1 MIDTDAYMDWL
12 LKKAKGAGCAIILR
26 KVIGALNEQEE
37 QLRKEFNAD
46 VIINCAGLGARE
58 LANDPMWP
66 LRGALVR
73 LRNENGATPSITQA
87 HCMSHDGVS
96 ADPYFIFIVPRG
108 RNLVLVGGMAEANEW
123 NLDITLENYPRYRT
137 MFDRCLEFMPALRH
151 LAIDS
156 EEPGR
161 VGLRPVRN
169 GNMRLEREGG
179 TRVIHNYGHG
189 GSGVTFSWGSAHVV
203 AQIAHA
209 LV

>member
-1 MIDTDAYMDWL
+1 
-12 LKKAKGAGCAIILR
+12 
-26 KVIGALNEQEE
+26 
-37 QLRKEFNAD
+37 
-46 VIINCAGLGARE
+46 
-58 LANDPMWP
+58 
-66 LRGALVR
+66 

-189 GSGVTFSWGSAHVV
+189 GSGVTFSWGCAQEV
-203 AQIAHA
+203 AQIAQA